1 MEIYLK
7 IYVNS
12 QSRES
17 IVSMVAFTWHRGFV
31 IVRIGQQEI
40 RLSQR
45 NKAPNGRS
53 YHKHKIAQGRGRIGR
68 RVQGPMCGTPH
79 LAKSNRL

>member
-31 IVRIGQQEI
+31 IVRISQQEI
-40 RLSQR
+40 RPKQR
-45 NKAPNGRS
+45 NKVPNGRS
-53 YHKHKIAQGRGRIGR
+53 YHTHKIAQ
-68 RVQGPMCGTPH
+68 VV
-79 LAKSNRL
+79 AA